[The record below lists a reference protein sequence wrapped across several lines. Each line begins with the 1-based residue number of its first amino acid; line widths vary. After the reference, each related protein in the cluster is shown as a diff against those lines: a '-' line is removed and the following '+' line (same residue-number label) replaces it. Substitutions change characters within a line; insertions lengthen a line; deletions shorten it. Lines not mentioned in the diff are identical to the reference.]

1 MSIKPEILEQ
11 QFARLA
17 DLPREAQV
25 AALQQLQNTD
35 PELAKRLAGL
45 LEAHASGKDPLDK
58 LPCDAMYQIAGF
70 DPDSLLGRQ
79 LGDWTLERL
88 IGRGGM
94 GVVYQAHSV
103 RDGIRQQ
110 AAVKLLAAPLFDQ
123 RASERFVAEAR
134 ALARL
139 DHPGICRLRD
149 WGHSEEGWPYLV
161 LDLVPGEVLSADGG
175 NRRLR
180 ARLQIM
186 ARIADAVAAAHQQL
200 VLHLDLKP
208 ANVVLGENDRP
219 VLLDF
224 GVARILGD
232 DPADGATLTRWLTPR
247 YASPEQLRGEPLS
260 AAADV
265 YALGVML
272 YEQVTG
278 AAPFQLKDVAVTE
291 ALRRIEQGP
300 TPPSRAR
307 SHLPRDL
314 DAICARAMHPEP
326 ARRYASAAALA
337 EDLRALIDKRPVS
350 ARPDSLAYRLS
361 CLLARHPLAMTT
373 GTLAVLAVTVLAM
386 LLAVQAQNLKRQ
398 RDRAERE
405 AGRARAV
412 TELLISSI
420 KAADPTSETSKTVT
434 LNQLLEATSRR
445 IHLELANEPE
455 VLAEGLVGIG
465 NAREAMGQHG
475 HAIKAYDEA
484 IGLMDGA
491 SFPMRQQL
499 EARLGK
505 LDALRWSDNLDAAIG
520 EARTLMAHVGKGDQ
534 WRVQAALGAL
544 QVRAGDA
551 PAAEKSL
558 SAAIAAAPLDEH
570 ARRANILNSL
580 ASSYG
585 QRGELKQALAE
596 YDRALSE
603 FDAAGSVSPDLEATI
618 RLNRAKINSSVGDGK
633 QALADINRAVAIRRD
648 LFGEKHYL
656 MVQTLGFRS
665 IALTELGRYDEAIA
679 AARKA
684 LAIERDLPGGGHT
697 RQTALQLQ
705 ALGGAQLRAEK
716 LEAARD
722 SLNQA
727 LQIYLEHLPPEH
739 PEVAAVR
746 NNLAAVYN
754 GLGDHRRALGE
765 MLKVWDAYRAMS
777 PDKPTVYLAMI
788 ASNVADA
795 YAKLGQ
801 GTEGVKWSRRS
812 LQQAATTLPP
822 DHWIVGNLHS
832 VLASNLLLTGDLDGA
847 LSEASAGEQLI
858 SGAKSPVQPSIVR
871 ENLALLAHIHAA
883 LGHADMVRRYR
894 DKAATLEPGKGL

>member
-1 MSIKPEILEQ
+1 MSIQPKVLEQ
-11 QFARLA
+11 HFARLA
-17 DLPREAQV
+17 DMSGEAQV

-45 LEAHASGKDPLDK
+45 LEAHASGKDPLGK
-58 LPCDAMYQIAGF
+58 LPRDAMHQIAGF

-94 GVVYQAHSV
+94 GVVFQAHSV

-110 AAVKLLAAPLFDQ
+110 AAVKLLAAPLFDL
-123 RASERFVAEAR
+123 RASERFVGEAR

-149 WGHSEEGWPYLV
+149 WGHSQEGWPYLV
-161 LDLVPGEVLSADGG
+161 LDLVPGEVLSAGGG

-208 ANVVLGENDRP
+208 ANVLLGEKDRP

-232 DPADGATLTRWLTPR
+232 ESADGATRTRWLTPR
-247 YASPEQLRGEPLS
+247 YACPEQLRGEPLS

-278 AAPFQLKDVAVTE
+278 AAPFQLEDVAVTE

-314 DAICARAMHPEP
+314 DAICARAMHPDP

-350 ARPDSLAYRLS
+350 ARPDSLGYRLS
-361 CLLARHPLAMTT
+361 RLLARHPVPMAT
-373 GTLAVLAVTVLAM
+373 GALAVLAVSILAV

-405 AGRARAV
+405 ASRARAV

-420 KAADPTSETSKTVT
+420 KAADPSSETSKTVT

-465 NAREAMGQHG
+465 NAREAMGQHA

-484 IGLMDGA
+484 IGLMNGA
-491 SFPMRQQL
+491 AFPLHQQL

-505 LDALRWSDNLDAAIG
+505 LDALRWTDHLDAAIA
-520 EARTLMAHVGKGDQ
+520 EARSLMTQVSTADQ

-544 QVRAGDA
+544 QVRAGDP

-558 SAAIAAAPLDEH
+558 SAAIAAAPLGEH
-570 ARRANILNSL
+570 ARRAQILNSL

-603 FDAAGSVSPDLEATI
+603 FGAAGSVSPDLEATI

-633 QALADINRAVAIRRD
+633 LALDDIDRALQIRRD
-648 LFGEKHYL
+648 LFGEQHYL
-656 MVQTLGFRS
+656 MVQTLGFKS
-665 IALTELGRYDEAIA
+665 IVLTELARYDEAIA

-684 LAIERDLPGGGHT
+684 LAIERQLPGGGRT

-716 LEAARD
+716 LEQARD

-727 LQIYLEHLPPEH
+727 LAIYLEHLPPEH

-754 GLGDHRRALGE
+754 GLGDHQRALEE
-765 MLKVWDAYRAMS
+765 MLKVWEAYRAMS

-795 YAKLGQ
+795 YAKLGN
-801 GTEGVKWSRRS
+801 GTKGVEWSRRS

-832 VLASNLLLTGDLDGA
+832 VLASNLLLTGNLHAA
-847 LSEASAGEQLI
+847 LSEASTGEKLI
-858 SGAKSPVQPSIVR
+858 AGAKSPVQPSIVR

-883 LGHADMVRRYR
+883 LGHADMARRYR